1 MKKRYIVTAIFFALP
16 GLILLSCHTERFVLQ
31 AAAKVLPPYATNR
44 ISCKEGD
51 PVKITS
57 VGEILV
63 DMTQTHIDS
72 NGIPHFAANPGGA
85 PANVAVAAAK
95 LGAQAAFIGCVGNDS
110 YGRFLRD
117 TLIRYGVDTGG
128 LQVTE
133 DASTTLAIVT
143 VDEKGERSFS
153 FYRKPG
159 ADTRIDAARA
169 IRAAQGT
176 GILHFGSVSLT
187 DPVCRDAVVSTVQA
201 AKNTGTLI
209 TYDPNY
215 RAALWEHEDAAVLQM
230 RAVLPLCDIVKIS
243 DEETMLLC
251 GVSEPGEALE
261 KLMSLGVRLA
271 VVTLGAK
278 GAMWRFGSLEGR
290 VPGFSVKVADTNG
303 AGDTFFGAFLSRI
316 ALRGSLAG
324 LTAEELDRYVRFA
337 NKAASITTSR
347 PGAIPAMPSLE
358 EVEEGFM

>member
-1 MKKRYIVTAIFFALP
+1 MR
-16 GLILLSCHTERFVLQ
+16 
-31 AAAKVLPPYATNR
+31 
-44 ISCKEGD
+44 
-51 PVKITS
+51 ITS
-57 VGEILV
+57 IGEILV
-63 DMTQTHIDS
+63 DMTQTHVDA

-95 LGAQAAFIGCVGNDS
+95 LGIEAAFIGCVGDDA
-110 YGRFLRD
+110 YGRLLRD
-117 TLIRYGVDTGG
+117 TLVRYGVSTEG
-128 LQVTE
+128 LQVTKK
-133 DASTTLAIVT
+133 ANTTLAIVT

-159 ADTRIDAARA
+159 ADTAINADKA
-169 IRAAQGT
+169 IRAAAGT

-187 DPVCRDAVVSTVQA
+187 DPVCRDAVVTIVQA
-201 AKNTGTLI
+201 AKNAGALI

-215 RAALWEHEDAAVLQM
+215 RAVLWEHEDAAVLQM

-251 GVSEPGEALE
+251 GVHEPEAALE
-261 KLMSLGVRLA
+261 KLMEIGVRLA

-278 GAMWRFGSLEGR
+278 GAMWRFGDLTGR
-290 VPGFSVKVADTNG
+290 VPGCPVKVADTNG

-316 ALRGSLAG
+316 AARGGLDG
-324 LTAEELDRYVRFA
+324 LTGEQLNAFVRFA

-347 PGAIPAMPSLE
+347 PGAIPAMPTLQ
-358 EVEEGFM
+358 EVQEG